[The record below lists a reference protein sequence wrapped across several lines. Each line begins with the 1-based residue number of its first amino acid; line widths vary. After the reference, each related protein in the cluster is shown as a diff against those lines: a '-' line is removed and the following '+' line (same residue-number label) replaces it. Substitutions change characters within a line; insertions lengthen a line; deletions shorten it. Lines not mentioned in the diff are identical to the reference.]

1 MKTLIKCCNQQHNT
15 QPPARFMA
23 SITPALFKNWRI
35 LFVQSFTVSMPLLTT
50 TNAFGSGRRRLS
62 SQQCYLHCL
71 HTSYNHSYEN
81 ELKALGYVMRLFKA
95 DWNKFFWNKSGF
107 EMNEWRKA
115 ENSRPSVLN
124 SEWVRTKGQV
134 SVINVKSASRM
145 VTMYTHEIRNKNLYK
160 IWWHVSKE
168 GEKYYHKLYAP
179 LRY

>member
-71 HTSYNHSYEN
+71 HTSYNHSYAN
-81 ELKALGYVMRLFKA
+81 ELKALGYLMRLFKA
-95 DWNKFFWNKSGF
+95 D
-107 EMNEWRKA
+107 
-115 ENSRPSVLN
+115 
-124 SEWVRTKGQV
+124 
-134 SVINVKSASRM
+134 
-145 VTMYTHEIRNKNLYK
+145 
-160 IWWHVSKE
+160 
-168 GEKYYHKLYAP
+168 
-179 LRY
+179 